1 LTGGGPDRY
10 HPSPVLERPSPF
22 PRRAFFA
29 AALLGAALAPARAAI
44 DLSST
49 TKLAVGSEFLEYD
62 NRVTGS
68 DPGGSFLTPG
78 RHTQEALTLLLNT
91 SLDGVAYEGALDGRA
106 TDDPRVDQKR
116 FNLKRFY
123 VKEDT
128 TTYSAVV
135 GDFLGSFSDYTLGKS
150 LKGASY
156 TRKWEKTQLTM
167 LGGIDKT
174 NWDDLWNNNPEETV
188 DRQVWGARAQRQVG
202 DDGQVGANV
211 VWAKDERARFNSS
224 APAVDQRVA
233 SVDWALPRYHR
244 LSLTGESAYSL
255 SQTDLPTSDDL
266 GNPVELHSTSYG
278 WAHKIRARYSY
289 GRFKTVDDFE
299 RVSPNFQTTVGS
311 ASPDLVRWKTDNTVT
326 ISGPWKW
333 IVLRYTYFH
342 NNLYNVDGANTA
354 TTRMPETG
362 LRYEAP
368 DWRPNF
374 SWESR
379 VRARDVT
386 SSNSGLRKRT
396 HSLINS
402 LADRVGPVSLQ
413 VDYEVQKEDKSDGSV
428 SLLHHIL
435 GVGSN
440 ALLTAKDWKFIEG
453 LRWDLQRDRD
463 NLLGTTD
470 QTGTVKANVLV
481 VSPWAVDGGVT
492 YTRMLVLNA
501 QNPGNDRRSWA
512 ASLGANILRKEDHRV
527 ELRFRENDN
536 RFGAPD
542 QDYKEMTWEFSLN
555 DKF

>member
-1 LTGGGPDRY
+1 M
-10 HPSPVLERPSPF
+10 LERTDL
-22 PRRAFFA
+22 PRRALLAAVLA
-29 AALLGAALAPARAAI
+29 AAAFAPARAAI
-44 DLSST
+44 QLST
-49 TKLAVGSEFLEYD
+49 ATKLAVSNEFLEYD

-68 DPGGSFLTPG
+68 NPSGSFLTPG
-78 RHTQEALTLLLNT
+78 THAQESLNLQLNT
-91 SLDGVAYEGALDGRA
+91 LAPDGVAYESAFDGRA
-106 TDDPRVDQKR
+106 TDDPRIDQKR

-123 VKEDT
+123 VKADT
-128 TTYSAVV
+128 TTASAVV

-156 TRKWEKTQLTM
+156 TRKTDKTQLTV
-167 LGGIDKT
+167 LGGIDKP
-174 NWDDLWNNNPEETV
+174 NWDDVWNNNADETV

-202 DDGQVGANV
+202 DDGQVGANL
-211 VWAKDERARFNSS
+211 VWAKDERSKFNTS

-233 SVDWALPRYHR
+233 SLDWTLPRYHKLV
-244 LSLTGESAYSL
+244 LSGESAYAL
-255 SQTDLPTSDDL
+255 SQIDLPTSDSL
-266 GNPVELHSTSYG
+266 GNPIEQHSTQYG
-278 WAHKIRARYSY
+278 WAHKVRARYTY

-299 RVSPNFQTTVGS
+299 RVSPNFQTSEGS
-311 ASPDLVRWKTDNTVT
+311 ASPDLLRLKTDNTVT
-326 ISGPWKW
+326 IAGPWKW

-342 NNLYNVDGANTA
+342 NNLVNADGVNTA

-379 VRARDVT
+379 IRARDIT
-386 SSNSGLRKRT
+386 SSSDGSRKRT

-402 LADRVGPVSLQ
+402 VADRFGPLSLQ
-413 VDYEVQKEDKSDGSV
+413 VDYEIQKEDKSDGTV

-440 ALLTAKDWKFIEG
+440 SMVMIQKWKVVEG

-463 NLLGTTD
+463 NLMGTTD

-492 YTRMLVLNA
+492 YTRMLVINA
-501 QNPGNDRRSWA
+501 LNPGNDRRSWA
-512 ASLGANILRKEDHRV
+512 ASLGANVMHSEDHRV
-527 ELRFRENDN
+527 ELRYRQNDN
-536 RFGAPD
+536 RFGTPG
-542 QDYKEMTWEFSLN
+542 QDYKEMTWELSVN